1 MDPAKNTTRCIAIF
15 SRAPVNGRV
24 KTRLSKDLDETVV
37 VNLYKNFVLDILQK
51 IKSSKIQYKIFY
63 DPPDTKNV
71 MVEWLGADN
80 EFILQQGSDLGER
93 MKNVFNTMFED
104 SISSAVIIG
113 TDFPDLPVKHLFEAF
128 DGLKKSNAVIGPT
141 FDGGY
146 YLIGFN
152 KDSFLSHAFDHMP
165 WGSNTVFKDT
175 MALLNKTNLSV
186 HVLPVWRDVDTY
198 DDLKDLIQFLKKK
211 PNAAPAT
218 YNHLLDAGLID
229 RDKN

>member
-1 MDPAKNTTRCIAIF
+1 MDPANNITCCIAIF
-15 SRAPVNGRV
+15 SRAPDKGRV

-37 VNLYKNFVLDILQK
+37 VNMYKNFVLDILQK

-71 MVEWLGADN
+71 MADWLGADN
-80 EFILQQGSDLGER
+80 EFILQQGDDLGER
-93 MKNVFNTMFED
+93 MKNVFTTMFEN
-104 SISSAVIIG
+104 SISRAVIIG
-113 TDFPDLPVKHLFEAF
+113 TDFPDLPVKYLFEAF
-128 DGLKKSNAVIGPT
+128 AGLKKSNAVIGPT

-165 WGSNTVFKDT
+165 WGSNRVFKNT
-175 MALLNKTNLSV
+175 MALLNETNLSV
-186 HVLPVWRDVDTY
+186 HVLPKWRDVDTY
-198 DDLKDLIQFLKKK
+198 GDLKDLIKFLKINS
-211 PNAAPAT
+211 NAAPKT
-218 YNHLLDAGLID
+218 YQYLLGAGLID